1 MAIMIFSPVSNS
13 SHHPLEW
20 MGQNFDVFPGF
31 QKIERISGPVPFQSN
46 WGQVM
51 YLPRGHLKLLGKDDT
66 NCYKKCPFMSTLRVK
81 NVHAEVVK

>member
-46 WGQVM
+46 WSQA
-51 YLPRGHLKLLGKDDT
+51 
-66 NCYKKCPFMSTLRVK
+66 CPLDK
-81 NVHAEVVK
+81 E